1 MDNHDNKG
9 KKKSKG
15 LGIDEL
21 WSDFGDFEQVFSQEE
36 INVDLGLP
44 ETPDDDDEFTLPNL
58 PAMDLSGKTKVIMP
72 VARGN
77 CGKTLVCRLIGES
90 GVDAGRAPILAACD
104 VGNRTLAKYFEGTKQ
119 PKSTDPAVVQNF
131 VINAIQYASKT
142 ETNAIIDLGAGG
154 ESILIG
160 IDKRIG
166 LLNFFEE
173 MNAVPVVLTIIA
185 TGIDDVSSMANL
197 LKHNLLPPA
206 TAILFNEGLM
216 GPGST
221 RQNFFGPIRRHPS
234 MIEAVRRGAV
244 QLALPAMDRQVMGK
258 IERKRL
264 LFGDAAAGRSG
275 QATGAEPLGVGERFV
290 TKQWLDRVLRELAHI
305 QSWLT

>member
-1 MDNHDNKG
+1 MDNPDNKG
-9 KKKSKG
+9 KNKSKV
-15 LGIDEL
+15 LRIDEL
-21 WSDFGDFEQVFSQEE
+21 WSDLGDFEEAYPQEE

-44 ETPDDDDEFTLPNL
+44 ETPDDDDEFVLPNRL
-58 PAMDLSGKTKVIMP
+58 AMDLSGRTKVIMP

-77 CGKTLVCRLIGES
+77 CGKTLACRVIGES

-104 VGNRTLAKYFEGTKQ
+104 IGNRTLAKYFEGVKQ
-119 PKSTDPAVVQNF
+119 PKSKDPELVQNF
-131 VINAIQYASKT
+131 VINAIQYTSKT

-154 ESILIG
+154 EAILIG
-160 IDKRIG
+160 IDKRLG

-173 MNAVPVVLTIIA
+173 MNVVPVVLTIIA

-197 LKHNLLPPA
+197 LKCNLLPPA

-216 GPGST
+216 GKGST

-275 QATGAEPLGVGERFV
+275 QATGAEPLGLIERLI
-290 TKQWLDRVLRELAHI
+290 TKQWLDRVLRELGLI